1 MIHHTSEAF
10 GQPQLQCSYKA
21 QQGLIG
27 IGETDLRQEKPDA
40 LAGEFAIEK
49 HALLGI
55 GLGILALGTP
65 CCMVAVE
72 LLGLP
77 FPLQSAAFGT
87 DTETRPIQLLTPDLH
102 RSPLLRLLTKVHFP
116 EGHSVQE
123 FKAEG
128 ECLLVNRKGLAH
140 CIRRAID
147 QCLADIEAA
156 LALVRVI
163 GNATVSIER
172 TSKYSGQAQH
182 FVHPPTVFP

>member
-1 MIHHTSEAF
+1 MV
-10 GQPQLQCSYKA
+10 
-21 QQGLIG
+21 
-27 IGETDLRQEKPDA
+27 
-40 LAGEFAIEK
+40 AIE
-49 HALLGI
+49 LLS
-55 GLGILALGTP
+55 LPLALQG
-65 CCMVAVE
+65 
-72 LLGLP
+72 
-77 FPLQSAAFGT
+77 AAFGA
-87 DTETRPIQLLTPDLH
+87 DAEAGAIQLLTPDFH
-102 RSPLLRLLTKVHFP
+102 WSALLRLLTKVHFP